1 MRESVDTRRVGKAA
15 AVPGERGAEAP
26 EDCPSAAHPP
36 SGESQGL
43 STRPNADY
51 WDSIVRQWSETRGH
65 SLWRRHADAV
75 NRDLIARWLPKSGI
89 AHVLKTDLFDEAVGE
104 GLYPLLSTRAARVSA
119 IDLSPACRD
128 SAHARYPE
136 LEPVAA
142 DVLDLP
148 FPDNTFDAVVSCST
162 LDHFESHGQILS
174 ALKELHRTLRP
185 GGHLLLTM
193 DNPVNPAVRLRNA
206 LPREPLIRLGVVPY
220 YVGITWGPR
229 RLRNR
234 LREVGMEVLETTAI
248 MHCPRILAVVGG
260 GRLDRRSSERARER
274 YLRILNAF
282 ERLERLPTRGL
293 TGYFVAIKAVKTHA

>member
-1 MRESVDTRRVGKAA
+1 MDTRRVAMGG

-51 WDSIVRQWSETRGH
+51 WDSIVRQWSETRRH

-119 IDLSPACRD
+119 VDLSPACRD
-128 SAHARYPE
+128 SAHQRYPE

-142 DVLDLP
+142 DVRDLP

-162 LDHFESHGQILS
+162 LDHFESHEQILS

-193 DNPVNPAVRLRNA
+193 DNPINPAVRLRNA
-206 LPREPLIRLGVVPY
+206 LPRGPLIRLGVVPY

-234 LREVGMEVLETTAI
+234 LRVMGMEVLETTAI
-248 MHCPRILAVVGG
+248 MHCPRILAVARG
-260 GRLDRRSSERARER
+260 GRLDRRSSECARER

-293 TGYFVAIKAVKTHA
+293 TGYFVAINAVKTHA